1 MAPFQEAIMSKSCEI
16 IVLGMFFVMLAGVGL
31 SFTGEVV
38 KT

>member
-1 MAPFQEAIMSKSCEI
+1 MVTNTCKI
-16 IVLGMFFVMLAGVGL
+16 IVLGMLFLVLAGVGL